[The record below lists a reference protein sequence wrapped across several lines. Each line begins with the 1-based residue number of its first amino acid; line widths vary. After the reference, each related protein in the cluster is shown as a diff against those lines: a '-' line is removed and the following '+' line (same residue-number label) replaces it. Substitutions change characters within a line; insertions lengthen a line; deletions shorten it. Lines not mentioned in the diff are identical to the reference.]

1 VYVHEQW
8 HLPFLSVM
16 SAARDRR
23 GLSMKPLNTAGV

>member
-1 VYVHEQW
+1 VYIHEQW

-23 GLSMKPLNTAGV
+23 GSR